1 MGKRYNQA
9 KTAFERFLPKYARIP
24 LLLVLGFNFLVY
36 FATKLFVDYSDA
48 FDLSIWLDTVI
59 PFSTVFITFYVGAYL
74 QWGLSYIAA
83 GRESR
88 EFCYRIVTADLVSKI
103 FCFLFF
109 VFMPTAIVRPEV
121 TGNSV
126 LDYLTRV
133 IYAMDTP
140 PVNLFPSIHCLE
152 SWVAIRCAFSMKKV
166 GKVYRAITVFVSVGV
181 FMSVV
186 FLKQH
191 YLVDIPA
198 GILVFELA
206 LLLTKKFRLD
216 RFLDRGMK
224 FIKR

>member
-1 MGKRYNQA
+1 MA
-9 KTAFERFLPKYARIP
+9 
-24 LLLVLGFNFLVY
+24 
-36 FATKLFVDYSDA
+36 
-48 FDLSIWLDTVI
+48 
-59 PFSTVFITFYVGAYL
+59 
-74 QWGLSYIAA
+74 
-83 GRESR
+83 
-88 EFCYRIVTADLVSKI
+88 KI

-109 VFMPTAIVRPEV
+109 TIMPTAIVRPDV

-126 LDYLTRV
+126 LDFLTRA

-140 PVNLFPSIHCLE
+140 AVNLFPSIHCLE

-166 GKVYRAITVFVSVGV
+166 GNVYRAITVFISLGV

-206 LLLTKKFRLD
+206 LLLTKKFKLD
-216 RFLDRGMK
+216 RFLDKGMK
-224 FIKR
+224 LIKR